1 MKQNKLIPPMELK
14 TIEVDVEKKIF
25 KVNGKDFGQGTTG
38 FSISCEAAEG
48 YRITMEIETTVR
60 IAEYRMSD
68 GQKTT
73 DRTYERNG
81 QSLR

>member
-1 MKQNKLIPPMELK
+1 MKQNELIPPMELK

-25 KVNGKDFGQGTTG
+25 KVNGKDFGRCATG
-38 FSISCEAAEG
+38 FMISCEAAVG
-48 YRITMEIETTVR
+48 YQITMEIESTVR

-68 GQKTT
+68 GQKPT